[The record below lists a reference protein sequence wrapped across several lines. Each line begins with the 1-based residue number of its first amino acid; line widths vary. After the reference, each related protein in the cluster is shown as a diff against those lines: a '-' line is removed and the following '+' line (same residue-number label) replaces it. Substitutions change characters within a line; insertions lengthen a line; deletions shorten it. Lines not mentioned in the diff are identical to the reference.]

1 MRRARWV
8 WRPAKSQP
16 LRPPTGARRGPRGA
30 GTPVPRQR
38 GLPALTLPHPICTVL
53 PAAGASVLSPLHRA
67 HPSAAARE
75 RHATSTPGLRA
86 DARQRGPRGL
96 TRLAGSVAAAAQA
109 SLPGTATGSSAPCP
123 SRPSSWPGSVL
134 AGTAQR
140 GRASPTHRPLPRPPP
155 RPRPAR
161 RRALGAVTSS
171 RSAACHAA
179 RLEGGRRLGATVVTC
194 GTGVPASVSRGPSP
208 RLSGWLHYR
217 PS

>member
-1 MRRARWV
+1 M

-16 LRPPTGARRGPRGA
+16 LHPPTGARRGPRGA

-53 PAAGASVLSPLHRA
+53 PAAGASVLSPPHRA

-179 RLEGGRRLGATVVTC
+179 RLEGGRRLGAAVVTC